1 MSEVFAVSSPFTMV
15 VLIVLIV
22 FGAKIWRTHML
33 TRASAGRSRDDD
45 RATQSMQAQIDRL
58 TDRVAVLEKLI
69 TDDDR
74 NLAREI
80 DRLRRDGGRD
90 DGRPGAGY

>member
-1 MSEVFAVSSPFTMV
+1 MTEIIAVSSPFTMV
-15 VLIVLIV
+15 VLIVAIV

-33 TRASAGRSRDDD
+33 TRARVGRSSEDE
-45 RATQSMQAQIDRL
+45 ALLGSMQAQIDRL
-58 TDRVAVLEKLI
+58 TERVQVLEKLV

-80 DRLRRDGGRD
+80 DRLRDPP
-90 DGRPGAGY
+90 RPSP

>member
-1 MSEVFAVSSPFTMV
+1 MLEIFAVTSPFTMV
-15 VLIVLIV
+15 VLIVAIV

-33 TRASAGRSRDDD
+33 TRARQGRSHEDE
-45 RATQSMQAQIDRL
+45 ALLGSMQAQIDRL
-58 TDRVAVLEKLI
+58 TDRVQVLEKLV

-80 DRLRRDGGRD
+80 DRLRDT
-90 DGRPGAGY
+90 RPSP

>member
-1 MSEVFAVSSPFTMV
+1 MFNVANPFTMV
-15 VLIVLIV
+15 VLIVAIV

-33 TRASAGRSRDDD
+33 TRSRIGRSREDD
-45 RATQSMQAQIDRL
+45 ALIGSMQAQVDRL
-58 TDRVAVLEKLI
+58 TERVQVLEKLI

-80 DRLRRDGGRD
+80 DRLRGD
-90 DGRPGAGY
+90 RPSL

>member
-1 MSEVFAVSSPFTMV
+1 MFNVSNPFMMV
-15 VLIVLIV
+15 VLIVAIV

-33 TRASAGRSRDDD
+33 TQARVGRSREDDVMIG
-45 RATQSMQAQIDRL
+45 SMQAQIDRL
-58 TDRVAVLEKLI
+58 TERVQVLEKLV

-80 DRLRRDGGRD
+80 DRLRGE
-90 DGRPGAGY
+90 RPSV

>member
-1 MSEVFAVSSPFTMV
+1 MLEIFAVTSPFTMV
-15 VLIVLIV
+15 VLIVAIV

-33 TRASAGRSRDDD
+33 TRAQRGRSREDE
-45 RATQSMQAQIDRL
+45 ALLGSMQAQIDRL
-58 TDRVAVLEKLI
+58 TERVQVLEKLV

-80 DRLRRDGGRD
+80 DRLRDT
-90 DGRPGAGY
+90 RPSP

>member
-1 MSEVFAVSSPFTMV
+1 MLNVANPFTMV
-15 VLIVLIV
+15 VLIVAIV

-33 TRASAGRSRDDD
+33 TRSRIGRSREDD
-45 RATQSMQAQIDRL
+45 ALIGSMQAQVDRL
-58 TDRVAVLEKLI
+58 TERVQVLEKLI

-80 DRLRRDGGRD
+80 DRLRGD
-90 DGRPGAGY
+90 RPSL